1 MSKTSVACSAEN
13 VPANNVMF
21 RSVNAGGGGD
31 NSSPFTDK
39 DCGDRLDADSDDGDG
54 GGADD
59 DVLSKYERTL
69 PRI

>member
-31 NSSPFTDK
+31 DSPPFNDK
-39 DCGDRLDADSDDGDG
+39 DGGDSRDPDSDDGDG
-54 GGADD
+54 GAADD